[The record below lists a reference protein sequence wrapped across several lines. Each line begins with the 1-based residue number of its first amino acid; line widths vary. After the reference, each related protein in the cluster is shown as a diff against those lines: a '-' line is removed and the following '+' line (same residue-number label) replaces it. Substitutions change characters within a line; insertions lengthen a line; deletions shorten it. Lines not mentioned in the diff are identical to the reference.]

1 MILGR
6 IVSTLAAARSPRG
19 FARAAAVALA
29 VCMAIMAPRPAIAAQ
44 AANAEAFVNSMASQ
58 VLRTMGQA
66 RSAQEREASFM
77 IVLRD
82 DFDMGRIARFV
93 LGRYWLTAS
102 EKDRA
107 DFREV
112 LQSYLARAYANRLGE
127 YAGETVKVVGR
138 RAEADGA
145 TTVNSEIIHQT
156 GAPPVKLDWRIYVTG
171 DDYRIVDVSV
181 EGVSMVLTHK
191 EEFAAIIE
199 RDGQGVA
206 GLNRSIQAKMS
217 QPAQPQR

>member
-1 MILGR
+1 MLEK
-6 IVSTLAAARSPRG
+6 IVSTLVAARGLRG
-19 FARAAAVALA
+19 LARWAALA
-29 VCMAIMAPRPAIAAQ
+29 FAGCLLLAAPRPAEPAQ
-44 AANAEAFVNSMASQ
+44 AANAEAFINNMASQ
-58 VLRTMGQA
+58 VLKTMGQA

-82 DFDMGRIARFV
+82 DFDMARISRFV

-107 DFREV
+107 DFRQI
-112 LQSYLARAYANRLGE
+112 LQGYLARAYANRLSE

-206 GLNRSIQAKMS
+206 GLNRSIQAKMN
-217 QPAQPQR
+217 QPAQP